1 MCSSNCEMCEI
12 CESGEIRMNIGGG
25 QFRINIKAV

>member
-1 MCSSNCEMCEI
+1 MCSLNCGICEI

-25 QFRINIKAV
+25 QFCSDIKAV